1 MLRFRG
7 IIAAGSGVTRPARG
21 DHPSK
26 LPVGAQLTAVLA
38 ASFSFFACRL
48 LS

>member
-7 IIAAGSGVTRPARG
+7 IIAAGSGVTRPAR

-26 LPVGAQLTAVLA
+26 LPVGAQLAAVLA